1 MDGKE
6 VGEALPVSNILAGL
20 KDFQRATVERIADL
34 YKAGQRKILVCD
46 EVGLGKTLIAR
57 GAILKIREMRRAS
70 GQDSVRV
77 VYICSNAVIADQNL
91 ARLGAH
97 LDADI
102 QNAFSGRLSMQHLH
116 IFRKE
121 ARGGLQLIPL
131 TPATSFS
138 LTGHATGRAD
148 ERALIY
154 AMLTHVPALEKLLR
168 KLAIILCNNIKSW
181 DWRTEE
187 AERKIEKCDRQS
199 GKKYIKKMI
208 GAITQELAK
217 TDETGQT
224 LLERLQSCCEQVKK
238 GHKLPD
244 CAKVLVRSLRF
255 AFAQISVGL
264 LKPDLVIMDEFQ
276 RFRSIIEA
284 DDGTETGLLKKSFFK
299 GGDCRILML
308 SATPYKLYTTL
319 EEQEAGD
326 VEDHYR
332 EFLQVLDF
340 LQDRDLEKKAS
351 FKKVWD
357 TYSLQL
363 REFSQD
369 NASLLLATR
378 QAEEELYKYICRT
391 ERIGESLLCAE
402 VDASSVK
409 IPVKVGEAD
418 ITAYLECRKLAE
430 KTGASTMNLA
440 EYVKSSPYLLSFM
453 GSYEFKR
460 DLERFFRAHP
470 AELKPCK
477 KSVLSCKKSVLWLK
491 PEKINGYET
500 VPANNGRLDALLQAS
515 FKAGEECLLWLPPA
529 KPYYGSGAKIF
540 RKNADYSKILIFSAW
555 EMVPRMLASLVSYE
569 AERRSLGKL
578 AGKSGKAKY
587 FSRRKV
593 ATGLQF
599 RLGQKRVADS
609 RQVFSLLNPS
619 QFLIDA
625 WNPLESLNKKLGL
638 GEIRAGL
645 VSRIKKAL
653 DKLPNPRGAKKDHRW
668 YYLAPLLLDD
678 KRDVDN
684 WLEKLK
690 EHAGQT
696 RKKEKESLLQK
707 HVKELA
713 EWYEENGR
721 SGADL
726 GPRPKDLAEV
736 LADLALASPAVC
748 FARALSPY
756 AQDKGSVPEYAFR
769 LAELFL
775 RRCLNSPEGA
785 RAIAQ
790 VYKKQSALWLPALT
804 YCRDGNL
811 QAVLDEYAFIL
822 AYGMVGE
829 EDCLERLAQG
839 MEEGLDFHT
848 ASYNADTYENFKM
861 RISGAGRRQTMFMR
875 THFCAAF
882 ARGDSGDEEK
892 DIDRKSSVRKSFNS
906 PFRPFVL
913 ATTSIGQEGLDFH
926 SYCRRIMHWNLPHNP
941 VELEQREGRIN
952 RFMGHM
958 IRQNV
963 ARRYGDMRFEKSV
976 WKELFEEAQRQETA
990 PGCSE
995 LIPWWGLRE
1004 KKDMLRLERL
1014 VPMFPYSA
1022 DNGAYERLIAILA
1035 LYRLSLG
1042 QPSQEDLLDT
1052 IARRCTDPGS
1062 LKKFFI
1068 NLSPFYRGQQ
1078 GRRQTDA

>member
-1 MDGKE
+1 MSAEKTGRTLPAGKLL
-6 VGEALPVSNILAGL
+6 GGL

-57 GAILKIREMRRAS
+57 GTILKIMEMCQAS
-70 GQDSVRV
+70 AQDPVRV
-77 VYICSNAVIADQNL
+77 VYICSNGIIADQNL

-102 QNAFSGRLSMQHLH
+102 QHAFSGRLSMQHLQ

-121 ARGGLQLIPL
+121 ALGGLQLIPL

-138 LTGHATGRAD
+138 LAGNPTGRAD

-154 AMLTHVPALEKLLR
+154 AVLTHVPLLKTYLR
-168 KLAIILCNNIKSW
+168 KLEIILRNNIQSW
-181 DWRTEE
+181 EWRKYD
-187 AERKIEKCDRQS
+187 AERKIEKCDAQS
-199 GKKYIKKMI
+199 GNKYIKEMAK
-208 GAITQELAK
+208 AIKLELEK
-217 TDETGQT
+217 QDETGQS
-224 LLERLQSCCEQVKK
+224 LLERLRSCCGQVVQ
-238 GHKLPD
+238 GHKLPG
-244 CAKVLVRSLRF
+244 CAKSLVRSLRF

-299 GGDCRILML
+299 DGDCRILML

-326 VEDHYR
+326 VEDHYS
-332 EFLQVLDF
+332 EFLQVLEF
-340 LQDRDLEKKAS
+340 LQDRDPEKQAC

-357 TYSLQL
+357 TYTLQL
-363 REFSQD
+363 REFSQHKT
-369 NASLLLATR
+369 SLLHATR
-378 QAEEELYKYICRT
+378 QAEDELYKYICRT
-391 ERIGESLLCAE
+391 ERIAESRLCAA
-402 VDASSVK
+402 VDAGSVK
-409 IPVKVGEAD
+409 TPAKVSEAD
-418 ITAYLECRKLAE
+418 ITAYLQCRSLAE
-430 KTGASTMNLA
+430 ETGASTMNLA

-453 GSYEFKR
+453 GNYEFKR

-470 AELKPCK
+470 AKIKLCK
-477 KSVLSCKKSVLWLK
+477 KPVLWLDRK
-491 PEKINGYET
+491 KIRDYGT
-500 VPANNGRLDALLQAS
+500 VPANNARLDALLQAS

-529 KPYYGSGAKIF
+529 KPYYEGGTEIF

-569 AERRSLGKL
+569 AERRSMGKL
-578 AGKSGKAKY
+578 GGKSGKATY
-587 FSRRKV
+587 FARRK
-593 ATGLQF
+593 AASPLKF

-609 RQVFSLLNPS
+609 RQVFSLLYPS
-619 QFLIDA
+619 QFLRDA
-625 WNPLESLNKKLGL
+625 WNPLESLNQKLGL
-638 GEIRAGL
+638 EQIRAGL
-645 VSRIKKAL
+645 VRGIKKAL

-678 KRDVDN
+678 KTDVDT
-684 WLEKLK
+684 WLDKLK
-690 EHAGQT
+690 EHAGQI

-713 EWYEENGR
+713 EWYAENGH

-736 LADLALASPAVC
+736 LADLALGSPAVC
-748 FARALSPY
+748 FARALAPY
-756 AQDKGSVPEYAFR
+756 TDDKGNVPELAFA

-775 RRCLNSPEGA
+775 RKCLNSAEGI

-790 VYKKQSALWLPALT
+790 VYRKRSTLWLPALT

-822 AYGMVGE
+822 AYGMRGE
-829 EDCLERLAQG
+829 DDCLERLAQEM
-839 MEEGLDFHT
+839 MEGIDFHT
-848 ASYNADTYENFKM
+848 ASYNVDTFENFKK
-861 RISGAGRRQTMFMR
+861 RTSVDGGRQPMFLR

-882 ARGDSGDEEK
+882 ARSDRGDEEQ

-906 PFRPFVL
+906 PFWPFVL

-926 SYCRRIMHWNLPHNP
+926 SYCRRIMHWNLPRNP

-952 RFMGHM
+952 RFMCHM

-963 ARRYGDMRFEKSV
+963 ARRYGDMTFEKSV
-976 WKELFEEAQRQETA
+976 WNELFEEAERQENT

-1004 KKDMLRLERL
+1004 KEGMLQLERL
-1014 VPMFPYSA
+1014 VPMFPCSA
-1022 DNGAYERLIAILA
+1022 DGEAYERLIAILA

-1052 IARRCTDPGS
+1052 IARSCPDPES

-1068 NLSPFYRGQQ
+1068 NLSPFYR
-1078 GRRQTDA
+1078 RKT